1 MPKTLGFALLIGAA
15 LVGWQSIGHFDLL
28 VAQQPSGEKTPSQNP
43 TGPVVTEAKFEFEV
57 IESIDAE
64 YLGDTPGH
72 HGRNGGL
79 GTRRPNLS
87 LGDPVFRGT
96 EKVGMLTQITWDRTR
111 GSLDL
116 EFDPAP
122 LVRVNVGD
130 VVWVSLDGLHD
141 GKAGAADKSPDKS
154 SPAR

>member
-1 MPKTLGFALLIGAA
+1 MMSKRFWLALLVVSCIVIGE
-15 LVGWQSIGHFDLL
+15 STGHFGMS
-28 VAQQPSGEKTPSQNP
+28 VAQQPAVENDQRQTISGS
-43 TGPVVTEAKFEFEV
+43 KFEFEV
-57 IESIDAE
+57 IESIDAD

-79 GTRRPNLS
+79 GNRRPGLS
-87 LGDPVFRGT
+87 LGDPVYRGT
-96 EKVGMLTQITWDRTR
+96 EQVGILTQINWDRTR

-130 VVWVSLDGLHD
+130 VVWVSLDGPPSA
-141 GKAGAADKSPDKS
+141 KAGSADKSPDKS
-154 SPAR
+154 PPGR